1 VNEIFMRLVAHV
13 VAPLLLPVVVV
24 LFVGAWVAVP
34 RGFEAARLLYA
45 QDDPARLAD
54 YAVEKSLSPAVAR
67 TEIENALAADDADL
81 AASFL
86 ALANER
92 GFAIDSALAARVEAA
107 GTPAAQAVH
116 TAKSFAYGLV
126 TGAPDDL
133 AGLAGTAAG
142 DLFVFGDIRDAVREG
157 AHVVR
162 GEPAD
167 ELILGLAG
175 AGIAVT
181 AATYATLGG
190 GTPARLGLSLVK
202 AARKTGRLAAP
213 MAEWMTRSVRKAV
226 DTTALGSALTKAS
239 FAAPAVAFRAARD
252 AVKVERAEGL
262 VTVVRDVGRVQGA
275 AGTRAALEGL
285 KLAEG
290 PEDVARLAR
299 LAETKGGKT
308 RAILKLAGRG
318 AFALAAAAFDLFGWL
333 SSAVWAVFGF
343 AAAVKR
349 ITERTTE
356 RYLRWRKRRRA
367 QVAAA
372 RAPKSAGLSPIWP
385 A

>member
-1 VNEIFMRLVAHV
+1 MRLVAHV
-13 VAPLLLPVVVV
+13 VAPLLLPVVVF

-34 RGFEAARLLYA
+34 RGFEAARLLYV
-45 QDDPARLAD
+45 QDDPAQLAD
-54 YAVEKSLSPAVAR
+54 YAVEKSLSPVVAR
-67 TEIENALAADDADL
+67 AEIEKALAADDGDL

-86 ALANER
+86 ALARER
-92 GFAIDSALAARVEAA
+92 DIAIDAALAARVEAA

-116 TAKSFAYGLV
+116 TAKNFAYGLV

-181 AATYATLGG
+181 VATYATLGG

-213 MAEWMTRSVRKAV
+213 MAEWMTRSVRQAV

-239 FAAPAVAFRAARD
+239 FAAPAVAFRA
-252 AVKVERAEGL
+252 VKVERAEGL
-262 VTVVRDVGRVQGA
+262 VIVVRDVGRVQGA
-275 AGTRAALEGL
+275 AGTRVALEGL

-308 RAILKLAGRG
+308 RAILKLAGRS

-333 SSAVWAVFGF
+333 FSAVWAVFGF

-372 RAPKSAGLSPIWP
+372 SMSN
-385 A
+385 

>member
-1 VNEIFMRLVAHV
+1 MRLVAHV
-13 VAPLLLPVVVV
+13 VAPLLLPVVVF

-34 RGFEAARLLYA
+34 RGFEAARLLYV
-45 QDDPARLAD
+45 QDDPAQLAD
-54 YAVEKSLSPAVAR
+54 YAVEKSLSPVVAR
-67 TEIENALAADDADL
+67 AEIEKALAADDVDL

-86 ALANER
+86 ALARER
-92 GFAIDSALAARVEAA
+92 DIAIDAALAARVEAA

-116 TAKSFAYGLV
+116 TAKNFAYGLV

-213 MAEWMTRSVRKAV
+213 MAEWMTRSVRQAV

-262 VTVVRDVGRVQGA
+262 VTVARDVGRVQGA
-275 AGTRAALEGL
+275 AGTRVALEGL

-308 RAILKLAGRG
+308 RAILKLAGRS

-333 SSAVWAVFGF
+333 FSAVWAVFGF

-372 RAPKSAGLSPIWP
+372 SMSN
-385 A
+385 

>member
-1 VNEIFMRLVAHV
+1 MM
-13 VAPLLLPVVVV
+13 PTLLQA
-24 LFVGAWVAVP
+24 F
-34 RGFEAARLLYA
+34 
-45 QDDPARLAD
+45 
-54 YAVEKSLSPAVAR
+54 SPWR
-67 TEIENALAADDADL
+67 TS
-81 AASFL
+81 AASPSTRRWRR
-86 ALANER
+86 EV
-92 GFAIDSALAARVEAA
+92 DAA

-213 MAEWMTRSVRKAV
+213 MAEWMTRSVREAV
-226 DTTALGSALTKAS
+226 DTTALGTALTKAS
-239 FAAPAVAFRAARD
+239 FTAPAVAFRAARD

-333 SSAVWAVFGF
+333 FAAAWALFGF
-343 AAAVKR
+343 AASVKR

-356 RYLRWRKRRRA
+356 RYLRWRKAGARGRWRRPHPGRMSKKLRQPRFDLLVTVIARLDRA
-367 QVAAA
+367 TQ
-372 RAPKSAGLSPIWP
+372 
-385 A
+385 

>member
-1 VNEIFMRLVAHV
+1 MRLMAHIIG
-13 VAPLLLPVVVV
+13 PVVFPAAV
-24 LFVGAWVAVP
+24 LLGVAAIAIAP
-34 RGFEAARLLYA
+34 RGIDAAYLLGA
-45 QDDPARLAD
+45 QDDPVQLAD
-54 YAVEKSLSPAVAR
+54 YAVAKTLSPEVAR
-67 TEIENALAADDADL
+67 TGIEDALAADDADL
-81 AASFL
+81 ASSFL
-86 ALANER
+86 ALARER
-92 GFAIDSALAARVEAA
+92 DMAIDPALAARVEAA
-107 GTPAAQAVH
+107 AAPAAQAAH

-133 AGLAGTAAG
+133 AGLAGTAVG

-213 MAEWMTRSVRKAV
+213 MAEWMTRSVREAV
-226 DTTALGSALTKAS
+226 DTTALGTALTKAS
-239 FAAPAVAFRAARD
+239 FTAPAVAFRAARD

-262 VTVVRDVGRVQGA
+262 VTAVRDVGRVQNA

-285 KLAEG
+285 KVAEG
-290 PEDVARLAR
+290 PQDVARLAR

-318 AFALAAAAFDLFGWL
+318 AFALTAAAFDLFSWL
-333 SSAVWAVFGF
+333 FAAVWAVFGF
-343 AAAVKR
+343 TAWVKR
-349 ITERTTE
+349 FTERTTE
-356 RYLRWRKRRRA
+356 RYLRWRKARRA
-367 QVAAA
+367 RAVLAAA
-372 RAPKSAGLSPIWP
+372 NSAI
-385 A
+385 

>member
-1 VNEIFMRLVAHV
+1 MRLVAHI
-13 VAPLLLPVVVV
+13 VAPVV
-24 LFVGAWVAVP
+24 LPAALVLGAAACVTVP
-34 RGFEAARLLYA
+34 HGVDSAKLLYA
-45 QDDPARLAD
+45 QDDPVQLAD
-54 YAVEKSLSPAVAR
+54 YAVAKFLSPEVAR
-67 TEIENALAADDADL
+67 AEIEKALAADDADL

-86 ALANER
+86 ALARDR
-92 GFAIDSALAARVEAA
+92 GIAVDPALAARAEAA
-107 GTPAAQAVH
+107 GAPAAQATH
-116 TAKSFAYGLV
+116 NAKSFAYGLV

-133 AGLAGTAAG
+133 AGLAGTAFG

-157 AHVVR
+157 VHIVR

-167 ELILGLAG
+167 QLILGLAG

-213 MAEWMTRSVRKAV
+213 MAEWMTRSVRNAV
-226 DTTALGSALTKAS
+226 DTTALGAALTKAS
-239 FAAPAVAFRAARD
+239 FTAPELTLRAARD
-252 AVKVERAEGL
+252 AVKLDRADG
-262 VTVVRDVGRVQGA
+262 VMTAVRDVGRVQGA

-285 KLAEG
+285 KVAEG
-290 PEDVARLAR
+290 PQDVARLAR

-318 AFALAAAAFDLFGWL
+318 AFALTALAFDLFSWVFA
-333 SSAVWAVFGF
+333 AVWALFGF

-356 RYLRWRKRRRA
+356 RYLRWRKARRA
-367 QVAAA
+367 RALVAA
-372 RAPKSAGLSPIWP
+372 LSPSR
-385 A
+385 

>member
-1 VNEIFMRLVAHV
+1 MRLFAHV

-24 LFVGAWVAVP
+24 LFVGACIAVP
-34 RGFEAARLLYA
+34 RGVEAARLLYA
-45 QDDPARLAD
+45 QDDPVRLAD
-54 YAVEKSLSPAVAR
+54 YAVEKSLSPEVAR
-67 TEIENALAADDADL
+67 AEIEHALAADDADL

-86 ALANER
+86 ALAHDQDI
-92 GFAIDSALAARVEAA
+92 AVDPALAARVEAA

-213 MAEWMTRSVRKAV
+213 MAEWMTRSVREAV
-226 DTTALGSALTKAS
+226 DTTALGTALTKAS

-290 PEDVARLAR
+290 PQDVARLAR
-299 LAETKGGKT
+299 LAGTKGGKT
-308 RAILKLAGRG
+308 RAILKLAGRA
-318 AFALAAAAFDLFGWL
+318 AFALTAAAFNLFSWL
-333 SSAVWAVFGF
+333 FAAVWAVFGF
-343 AAAVKR
+343 IAGVKR
-349 ITERTTE
+349 FTERTTE

-367 QVAAA
+367 RALAVAAVP
-372 RAPKSAGLSPIWP
+372 APAP
-385 A
+385 AH

>member
-1 VNEIFMRLVAHV
+1 MRLMSFI
-13 VAPLLLPVVVV
+13 VAPVVLPAAVV
-24 LFVGAWVAVP
+24 LFVAASVAVP

-45 QDDPARLAD
+45 QDDPTQLAD
-54 YAVEKSLSPAVAR
+54 YAVAKSLSPAVAGA
-67 TEIENALAADDADL
+67 EIENALAADDADL
-81 AASFL
+81 ASSFL
-86 ALANER
+86 ALARER
-92 GFAIDSALAARVEAA
+92 GIAIDPALAARVEAA
-107 GTPAAQAVH
+107 AAPAAQAAH

-133 AGLAGTAAG
+133 AGLAGTAIG

-213 MAEWMTRSVRKAV
+213 MAEWMTRSVREAV
-226 DTTALGSALTKAS
+226 DTTALGTALTKAS
-239 FAAPAVAFRAARD
+239 FTAPAVAFRAARD

-262 VTVVRDVGRVQGA
+262 VTVVRDVGRVQNA

-285 KLAEG
+285 KVAEG
-290 PEDVARLAR
+290 PQDVARLAR

-318 AFALAAAAFDLFGWL
+318 AFALTAAAFDLASWL
-333 SSAVWAVFGF
+333 FAAVWAVFGF
-343 AAAVKR
+343 TAGVKR
-349 ITERTTE
+349 FTERTTE
-356 RYLRWRKRRRA
+356 RYLRWRKARRA
-367 QVAAA
+367 RAVLAAA
-372 RAPKSAGLSPIWP
+372 NSAG
-385 A
+385 

>member
-1 VNEIFMRLVAHV
+1 MRLVAHI
-13 VAPLLLPVVVV
+13 VAPLVFPAAVALCV
-24 LFVGAWVAVP
+24 AAYVAVP
-34 RGFEAARLLYA
+34 RGVDAGRLLYA
-45 QDDPARLAD
+45 QDDPIRLAD

-67 TEIENALAADDADL
+67 VEIENALAADDADL
-81 AASFL
+81 AGSFL
-86 ALANER
+86 ALARER
-92 GFAIDSALAARVEAA
+92 GIAIDPALAARVEAA
-107 GTPAAQAVH
+107 GTPAAQAAH

-157 AHVVR
+157 AHIVR

-181 AATYATLGG
+181 AVTYATLGG

-213 MAEWMTRSVRKAV
+213 MAEWLTRSVREAV

-239 FAAPAVAFRAARD
+239 FTAPAVAFRAARD

-262 VTVVRDVGRVQGA
+262 VTAVRDVGRVQGA

-285 KLAEG
+285 KVAEG
-290 PEDVARLAR
+290 PQDVARLAR

-318 AFALAAAAFDLFGWL
+318 AFALTALAFDLFSWVFA
-333 SSAVWAVFGF
+333 AVWALFGF

-356 RYLRWRKRRRA
+356 RYLRWRKARRA
-367 QVAAA
+367 RALVLAANA
-372 RAPKSAGLSPIWP
+372 SH
-385 A
+385 